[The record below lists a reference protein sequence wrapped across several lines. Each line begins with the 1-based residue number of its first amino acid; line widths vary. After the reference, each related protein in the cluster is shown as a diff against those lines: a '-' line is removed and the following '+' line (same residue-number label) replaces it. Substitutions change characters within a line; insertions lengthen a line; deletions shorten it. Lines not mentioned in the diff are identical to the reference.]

1 MESENSA
8 TNVTI
13 GQRFPIT
20 ARKIGINGEGIGY
33 YHHKVV
39 FVPGLLPHEVAVC
52 QVNKVTD
59 RYINAQI
66 HRLRQTSAARVTGD
80 NPAAKLAGLVGGLEF
95 AHIRYPQQLLF
106 KDDLIRQALA
116 KFKPRGYEK
125 YPFAAPIGMTDP
137 WHYRNKAQFPIR
149 QTATG
154 QLIAGLYRPNTQEL
168 VDLPEMPTQSP
179 LSLTVCRKLLP
190 ILQRLA
196 LPIYDPEQNSG
207 IIKGVAVRDSHLH
220 NQAQL
225 TLITNSKKLP
235 QKQALIAAI
244 QQEIPEVVSINQNFN
259 PTKDGLFWGDET
271 WLLAGEPYLEEQV
284 GDLRFLL
291 SPRAF
296 LQLNL
301 TQTEKMYQLVA
312 ELLALTK
319 QDTLLDA
326 YAGVGTIGLSLAHA
340 VKNVVGIEEIP
351 EAVLDAEQNCQ
362 HNGITNARYL
372 TGKVE
377 TIWPELTA
385 QGQHFTALVVDPPR
399 TGLAPSLLETIL
411 TQEPEKFVYVSCNES
426 TLARDLVELTKKY
439 RVAHI
444 QMIDL
449 FPQTARVE
457 TVVKLVR
464 RADAKKQRR

>member
-1 MESENSA
+1 M
-8 TNVTI
+8 
-13 GQRFPIT
+13 
-20 ARKIGINGEGIGY
+20 
-33 YHHKVV
+33 
-39 FVPGLLPHEVAVC
+39 
-52 QVNKVTD
+52 
-59 RYINAQI
+59 
-66 HRLRQTSAARVTGD
+66 
-80 NPAAKLAGLVGGLEF
+80 
-95 AHIRYPQQLLF
+95 
-106 KDDLIRQALA
+106 
-116 KFKPRGYEK
+116 
-125 YPFAAPIGMTDP
+125 
-137 WHYRNKAQFPIR
+137 
-149 QTATG
+149 
-154 QLIAGLYRPNTQEL
+154 
-168 VDLPEMPTQSP
+168 
-179 LSLTVCRKLLP
+179 
-190 ILQRLA
+190 
-196 LPIYDPEQNSG
+196 
-207 IIKGVAVRDSHLH
+207 
-220 NQAQL
+220 
-225 TLITNSKKLP
+225 
-235 QKQALIAAI
+235 
-244 QQEIPEVVSINQNFN
+244 SINQNFN